1 MMVQTGMLQ
10 CVYAIKSHLKLI
22 KNIYILVNIEFV
34 FNFKKAERFND
45 LISVSPGIGY
55 VLNDDWKLK
64 IYTSYGNTQNT
75 TENTSTSNDFVL
87 RLRVNNTIK
96 LKQIEKISTKIN

>member
-1 MMVQTGMLQ
+1 MNDFKKLMVAQTRMLQ

-22 KNIYILVNIEFV
+22 KNIYILIDIEFV

-45 LISVSPGIGY
+45 
-55 VLNDDWKLK
+55 
-64 IYTSYGNTQNT
+64 
-75 TENTSTSNDFVL
+75 FVI
-87 RLRVNNTIK
+87 RLRVYNTIK